1 MSRLRVLSPTRT
13 LYKILDSCKQL
24 TLAQGAGEEDPSG
37 MVTIVTGFPLDDPSA
52 LSGPMQ
58 VGLGRQ
64 AGLHGR
70 RRRHGPPQ
78 HRLPSPR
85 RRAPRSASPS
95 LRGPFPQAALQ
106 AAAHA
111 SVDVQNVLDFYKQWK
126 EIG

>member
-70 RRRHGPPQ
+70 RR
-78 HRLPSPR
+78 LPNPR